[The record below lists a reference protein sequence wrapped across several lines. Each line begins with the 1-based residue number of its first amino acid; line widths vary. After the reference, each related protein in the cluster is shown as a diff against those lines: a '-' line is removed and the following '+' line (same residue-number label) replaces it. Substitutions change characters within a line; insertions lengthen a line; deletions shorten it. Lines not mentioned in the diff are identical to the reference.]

1 MGVLKQ
7 AHFAEKMRCAI
18 ILFICILASASS
30 PTAAD
35 EHYNHIVPEEEYQ
48 EPNDVDFSVDDDIL
62 TESSLGSL
70 APCAGVMESHAKA
83 QQHENSV
90 VPLFAGAL
98 AQQKEVCLAEEK
110 ANKRKE
116 EEKKEM
122 GSFTGPTFKF
132 EVEPCKGGKGKF
144 QKKLKRGK
152 RAKVGIIPANQN
164 NVKVTLKT
172 KKDVDLEVWG
182 PQGKIAIVA
191 WNCASHNKIHKTPTK
206 CLDTSYKKS
215 IKYAGATIEYSG
227 YNGQNGKLGHE
238 YIKIKGKSAEALTIQ
253 AYAYRAGTAKV
264 DYSWGADK
272 RECRRKKRAAKKA
285 AKAKHDALIAAKKAM
300 QEKDF
305 KKVEKLYSAAAKNCA
320 GAKEDAKKAKAD
332 RDKARQSVLKWKASV
347 DTCVEEARKH
357 ELKEKAKAK
366 KHELVE
372 KTKKE
377 RDYKMKEVAHKK
389 AEADKKEKAEKEK
402 LQKAAEKANKKE
414 KAEKVAEKA
423 DKKEKEGKEKADKA
437 REKADKE
444 EKARKAKARKEK
456 ADKAEKA
463 QKEKEKAEKVK
474 EKAKKKELAEKAERD
489 KKAAEKAQKLKKE
502 KAEKKAER
510 ALKEAT
516 TKEQKSK
523 EHAAKAAERRTKEA
537 EKATKERENKRK
549 EADAKEKAQKAAVA
563 AEQKVKEIK
572 SKKCGTRTW
581 STNYWYAW
589 TDCCQGCDGRAP
601 SPGGL
606 AGSCVWKRKYNW
618 GKDKSQC
625 GCRVTP
631 KGTTDFKTNTY
642 YFNTDC
648 CAGCAAAQSQCI
660 ARHKGFAWTSQCTCR
675 MHC

>member
-1 MGVLKQ
+1 MGPSNKPPHP
-7 AHFAEKMRCAI
+7 AKKMRCAI
-18 ILFICILASASS
+18 ILFICILSSASS

-35 EHYNHIVPEEEYQ
+35 EYYNQIVPEEEYQ

-62 TESSLGSL
+62 TESPPGEN
-70 APCAGVMESHAKA
+70 PCAGVMESHAKA

-132 EVEPCKGGKGKF
+132 EVEPCKGGKGNF
-144 QKKLKRGK
+144 EKKLKRGK

-191 WNCASHNKIHKTPTK
+191 WDCASHNKIHKTPTK

-227 YNGQNGKLGHE
+227 YNGQNGNLGHE
-238 YIKIKGKSAEALTIQ
+238 YVKIKGKSAEPLTIQ

-264 DYSWGADK
+264 DYSWGPDK

-305 KKVEKLYSAAAKNCA
+305 KKVEKLYAAAAKNCA

-332 RDKARQSVLKWKASV
+332 REKARQSVLKWKASV
-347 DTCVEEARKH
+347 DTCVEEDAKEKASKKEKARKH
-357 ELKEKAKAK
+357 ELAEEA
-366 KHELVE
+366 
-372 KTKKE
+372 KKE
-377 RDYKMKEVAHKK
+377 RDAKAKETAHKK
-389 AEADKKEKAEKEK
+389 AEAAKKEKAEKEV
-402 LQKAAEKANKKE
+402 LQKAAEKADKRE
-414 KAEKVAEKA
+414 KAKKAEEKA
-423 DKKEKEGKEKADKA
+423 DKKEKAG
-437 REKADKE
+437 
-444 EKARKAKARKEK
+444 
-456 ADKAEKA
+456 
-463 QKEKEKAEKVK
+463 KEKAEKVK

-516 TKEQKSK
+516 SK
-523 EHAAKAAERRTKEA
+523 E
-537 EKATKERENKRK
+537 
-549 EADAKEKAQKAAVA
+549 
-563 AEQKVKEIK
+563 
-572 SKKCGTRTW
+572 
-581 STNYWYAW
+581 
-589 TDCCQGCDGRAP
+589 
-601 SPGGL
+601 
-606 AGSCVWKRKYNW
+606 
-618 GKDKSQC
+618 
-625 GCRVTP
+625 
-631 KGTTDFKTNTY
+631 
-642 YFNTDC
+642 
-648 CAGCAAAQSQCI
+648 
-660 ARHKGFAWTSQCTCR
+660 
-675 MHC
+675 

>member
-62 TESSLGSL
+62 TESSLGEN
-70 APCAGVMESHAKA
+70 PCAGVMESHAKA

-132 EVEPCKGGKGKF
+132 EVEPCKGGKGNFK
-144 QKKLKRGK
+144 KKLKQGK

-164 NVKVTLKT
+164 NVEVTLKT

-191 WNCASHNKIHKTPTK
+191 WDCANHNKIHKTPTK

-227 YNGQNGKLGHE
+227 YNGQNGNLGHE
-238 YIKIKGKSAEALTIQ
+238 YVKIKGKSAEPLTIQ

-272 RECRRKKRAAKKA
+272 RECRRKKRAAKEA

-305 KKVEKLYSAAAKNCA
+305 KKVEKLYAAAAKNCA

-332 RDKARQSVLKWKASV
+332 REKARQSVLKWKASV
-347 DTCVEEARKH
+347 DTCVEEDAKEKASKKEKARKH
-357 ELKEKAKAK
+357 ELAEKA
-366 KHELVE
+366 
-372 KTKKE
+372 KKE
-377 RDYKMKEVAHKK
+377 RDAKAKETAHKK
-389 AEADKKEKAEKEK
+389 AEAAKKEKAEKEV
-402 LQKAAEKANKKE
+402 LQKA
-414 KAEKVAEKA
+414 AEKA
-423 DKKEKEGKEKADKA
+423 DKKEKAGKEKAMKAKEKADKA
-437 REKADKE
+437 REKANKE
-444 EKARKAKARKEK
+444 EKARKKRQQRKR
-456 ADKAEKA
+456 
-463 QKEKEKAEKVK
+463 Q
-474 EKAKKKELAEKAERD
+474 
-489 KKAAEKAQKLKKE
+489 
-502 KAEKKAER
+502 
-510 ALKEAT
+510 
-516 TKEQKSK
+516 TK
-523 EHAAKAAERRTKEA
+523 RR
-537 EKATKERENKRK
+537 
-549 EADAKEKAQKAAVA
+549 
-563 AEQKVKEIK
+563 
-572 SKKCGTRTW
+572 
-581 STNYWYAW
+581 
-589 TDCCQGCDGRAP
+589 
-601 SPGGL
+601 
-606 AGSCVWKRKYNW
+606 
-618 GKDKSQC
+618 
-625 GCRVTP
+625 
-631 KGTTDFKTNTY
+631 
-642 YFNTDC
+642 
-648 CAGCAAAQSQCI
+648 
-660 ARHKGFAWTSQCTCR
+660 RHKRRRRRQR
-675 MHC
+675 K

>member
-1 MGVLKQ
+1 M
-7 AHFAEKMRCAI
+7 AI
-18 ILFICILASASS
+18 ILFICILSSASS

-35 EHYNHIVPEEEYQ
+35 EYYNQIVPEEEYQ

-62 TESSLGSL
+62 TESPPGKH
-70 APCAGVMESHAKA
+70 ACAGIMESHAKA

-132 EVEPCKGGKGKF
+132 EVEPCKGGKGNF
-144 QKKLKRGK
+144 EKKLKQGK
-152 RAKVGIIPANQN
+152 RAKVGIIPAKQN
-164 NVKVTLKT
+164 NVEVTLKT

-191 WNCASHNKIHKTPTK
+191 WDCANHNKIHKTPTK

-227 YNGQNGKLGHE
+227 YNGQNGNLGHE
-238 YIKIKGKSAEALTIQ
+238 YVKIKGKSAEPLTIQ

-264 DYSWGADK
+264 DYSWGPDK
-272 RECRRKKRAAKKA
+272 RECRREKRAAKKA
-285 AKAKHDALIAAKKAM
+285 AKAKHDASIAAKKAM

-305 KKVEKLYSAAAKNCA
+305 KKVENLYAAAAKNCA

-332 RDKARQSVLKWKASV
+332 REKARQSVLKWKASV
-347 DTCVEEARKH
+347 DTCVEEDAKEKASKKEKARKH
-357 ELKEKAKAK
+357 ELA
-366 KHELVE
+366 E

-402 LQKAAEKANKKE
+402 LQKAAEKADKKE

-423 DKKEKEGKEKADKA
+423 DKKEKAGKEKAVKAKEKVDKA
-437 REKADKE
+437 R
-444 EKARKAKARKEK
+444 EK

-474 EKAKKKELAEKAERD
+474 EKAKKKEL
-489 KKAAEKAQKLKKE
+489 
-502 KAEKKAER
+502 
-510 ALKEAT
+510 
-516 TKEQKSK
+516 
-523 EHAAKAAERRTKEA
+523 
-537 EKATKERENKRK
+537 
-549 EADAKEKAQKAAVA
+549 
-563 AEQKVKEIK
+563 
-572 SKKCGTRTW
+572 
-581 STNYWYAW
+581 
-589 TDCCQGCDGRAP
+589 
-601 SPGGL
+601 
-606 AGSCVWKRKYNW
+606 
-618 GKDKSQC
+618 
-625 GCRVTP
+625 
-631 KGTTDFKTNTY
+631 
-642 YFNTDC
+642 
-648 CAGCAAAQSQCI
+648 
-660 ARHKGFAWTSQCTCR
+660 
-675 MHC
+675 

>member
-70 APCAGVMESHAKA
+70 APCAGVMKSHAKA

-132 EVEPCKGGKGKF
+132 EVEPCKGGKGNF
-144 QKKLKRGK
+144 EKKLKRGK

-172 KKDVDLEVWG
+172 KKDVDLGVWG

-332 RDKARQSVLKWKASV
+332 RDKARRSVLKWKASV

-366 KHELVE
+366 KHELDE

-377 RDYKMKEVAHKK
+377 RDYKMKEVARKK
-389 AEADKKEKAEKEK
+389 AEAD
-402 LQKAAEKANKKE
+402 KKE

-423 DKKEKEGKEKADKA
+423 DKKEKAGKEKAVKAKEKADKA

-516 TKEQKSK
+516 SKEQVSK
-523 EHAAKAAERRTKEA
+523 EQAAKAAERRTEEA

-589 TDCCQGCDGRAP
+589 TDCCQG
-601 SPGGL
+601 
-606 AGSCVWKRKYNW
+606 
-618 GKDKSQC
+618 
-625 GCRVTP
+625 
-631 KGTTDFKTNTY
+631 
-642 YFNTDC
+642 
-648 CAGCAAAQSQCI
+648 
-660 ARHKGFAWTSQCTCR
+660 
-675 MHC
+675 

>member
-1 MGVLKQ
+1 MGALKQ
-7 AHFAEKMRCAI
+7 AASPREKMRCAI
-18 ILFICILASASS
+18 ILFICILSSASS

-35 EHYNHIVPEEEYQ
+35 EYYNQIVPEDEYQ

-62 TESSLGSL
+62 TESPPGEN
-70 APCAGVMESHAKA
+70 PCAGVMESHAKA

-305 KKVEKLYSAAAKNCA
+305 KKVEKLYAAAAKNCA

-332 RDKARQSVLKWKASV
+332 REKARQSVLKWKASV
-347 DTCVEEARKH
+347 DTCVEEDAKEKASKKEKARKH
-357 ELKEKAKAK
+357 ELAEKA
-366 KHELVE
+366 
-372 KTKKE
+372 KKE
-377 RDYKMKEVAHKK
+377 RDAKAKETAHKK
-389 AEADKKEKAEKEK
+389 AEAAKKEKAEKEVLQKAAEKADKKEKAEK
-402 LQKAAEKANKKE
+402 A
-414 KAEKVAEKA
+414 AEKA
-423 DKKEKEGKEKADKA
+423 DKKEKAGKEKAMKAKEKADKA
-437 REKADKE
+437 REKAK
-444 EKARKAKARKEK
+444 KEK

-516 TKEQKSK
+516 SKEQVSK
-523 EHAAKAAERRTKEA
+523 EQAAKAAERRTKEA

-549 EADAKEKAQKAAVA
+549 EADATEKAQKAAVA

-572 SKKCGTRTW
+572 SKKCGTRNW
-581 STNYWYAW
+581 STNCWYAW
-589 TDCCQGCDGRAP
+589 TDCC
-601 SPGGL
+601 
-606 AGSCVWKRKYNW
+606 
-618 GKDKSQC
+618 
-625 GCRVTP
+625 
-631 KGTTDFKTNTY
+631 
-642 YFNTDC
+642 
-648 CAGCAAAQSQCI
+648 
-660 ARHKGFAWTSQCTCR
+660 
-675 MHC
+675 

>member
-1 MGVLKQ
+1 M
-7 AHFAEKMRCAI
+7 
-18 ILFICILASASS
+18 
-30 PTAAD
+30 
-35 EHYNHIVPEEEYQ
+35 
-48 EPNDVDFSVDDDIL
+48 
-62 TESSLGSL
+62 
-70 APCAGVMESHAKA
+70 
-83 QQHENSV
+83 
-90 VPLFAGAL
+90 
-98 AQQKEVCLAEEK
+98 
-110 ANKRKE
+110 
-116 EEKKEM
+116 
-122 GSFTGPTFKF
+122 
-132 EVEPCKGGKGKF
+132 GGKGKF

-191 WNCASHNKIHKTPTK
+191 WDCANHNKIHKTPTK

-215 IKYAGATIEYSG
+215 IEYAGAIIEYSG
-227 YNGQNGKLGHE
+227 YNGQNGNLGHE
-238 YIKIKGKSAEALTIQ
+238 YIKIKGKSAEPLTIQ

-264 DYSWGADK
+264 DYSWGPDK

-320 GAKEDAKKAKAD
+320 GAKEDAKRAKAD

-347 DTCVEEARKH
+347 DTCVEEDAKEKALKKEKARKH
-357 ELKEKAKAK
+357 ELAEKA
-366 KHELVE
+366 
-372 KTKKE
+372 KKE
-377 RDYKMKEVAHKK
+377 RDAKAKETAHKK
-389 AEADKKEKAEKEK
+389 AEAAKKEKAEKEVLQKAAEKADKKEKAEK
-402 LQKAAEKANKKE
+402 A
-414 KAEKVAEKA
+414 AEKA
-423 DKKEKEGKEKADKA
+423 DKK
-437 REKADKE
+437 

-474 EKAKKKELAEKAERD
+474 EKAKKKELAEKAEKD

-516 TKEQKSK
+516 SKEQVSK
-523 EHAAKAAERRTKEA
+523 EQAAKAAERRTKEA

-589 TDCCQGCDGRAP
+589 TDCCRGCDGRAP

-675 MHC
+675 MH

>member
-1 MGVLKQ
+1 MGSSNKPTPRK
-7 AHFAEKMRCAI
+7 KMRCAI

-70 APCAGVMESHAKA
+70 APCAGVMKSHAKA

-90 VPLFAGAL
+90 VPLFADAL
-98 AQQKEVCLAEEK
+98 AQRKEVCLAEEK

-132 EVEPCKGGKGKF
+132 EVEPCKGGKGNF
-144 QKKLKRGK
+144 EKKLKRGK

-164 NVKVTLKT
+164 NVKVTLKA

-191 WNCASHNKIHKTPTK
+191 WDCANHNKIHKTPTK

-227 YNGQNGKLGHE
+227 YNGQNGNLGHE
-238 YIKIKGKSAEALTIQ
+238 YVKIKGKSAEALTIQ

-264 DYSWGADK
+264 DYSWGPDERA
-272 RECRRKKRAAKKA
+272 CRRKKREAKKA
-285 AKAKHDALIAAKKAM
+285 ALAKHDALVAAKKAM
-300 QEKDF
+300 QEKDY

-320 GAKEDAKKAKAD
+320 GAKEDTKKAKAD
-332 RDKARQSVLKWKASV
+332 RDEARQAVLKWKASV
-347 DTCVEEARKH
+347 DTCVEEDA
-357 ELKEKAKAK
+357 KEKASKKEKAK

-372 KTKKE
+372 KAKKE
-377 RDYKMKEVAHKK
+377 MDAKAKERARKK
-389 AEADKKEKAEKEK
+389 AEADKKEKAEKEV
-402 LQKAAEKANKKE
+402 LQKAAEKADKKE

-423 DKKEKEGKEKADKA
+423 DKKEKAGKEKAVKAKEKADKA

-444 EKARKAKARKEK
+444 EKARK
-456 ADKAEKA
+456 
-463 QKEKEKAEKVK
+463 EKEKAEKVK
-474 EKAKKKELAEKAERD
+474 ENSEKKELAEKAERD
-489 KKAAEKAQKLKKE
+489 KKAAEKAQKLKQE

-516 TKEQKSK
+516 SKEQVSK
-523 EHAAKAAERRTKEA
+523 EQAAKAAERRTKEA

-549 EADAKEKAQKAAVA
+549 EADAKEKA
-563 AEQKVKEIK
+563 
-572 SKKCGTRTW
+572 
-581 STNYWYAW
+581 
-589 TDCCQGCDGRAP
+589 D
-601 SPGGL
+601 
-606 AGSCVWKRKYNW
+606 
-618 GKDKSQC
+618 
-625 GCRVTP
+625 
-631 KGTTDFKTNTY
+631 
-642 YFNTDC
+642 
-648 CAGCAAAQSQCI
+648 
-660 ARHKGFAWTSQCTCR
+660 
-675 MHC
+675 

>member
-1 MGVLKQ
+1 M
-7 AHFAEKMRCAI
+7 
-18 ILFICILASASS
+18 
-30 PTAAD
+30 
-35 EHYNHIVPEEEYQ
+35 
-48 EPNDVDFSVDDDIL
+48 
-62 TESSLGSL
+62 
-70 APCAGVMESHAKA
+70 
-83 QQHENSV
+83 
-90 VPLFAGAL
+90 
-98 AQQKEVCLAEEK
+98 
-110 ANKRKE
+110 
-116 EEKKEM
+116 
-122 GSFTGPTFKF
+122 
-132 EVEPCKGGKGKF
+132 GGKGKF

-191 WNCASHNKIHKTPTK
+191 WDCANHNKIHKTPTK

-215 IKYAGATIEYSG
+215 IEYAGAIIEYSG

-320 GAKEDAKKAKAD
+320 GAKEAAKKAKAD
-332 RDKARQSVLKWKASV
+332 RDKARQSFLKWKASV

-366 KHELVE
+366 KHELDE

-402 LQKAAEKANKKE
+402 LQKAAEKADKKE
-414 KAEKVAEKA
+414 KAEKA
-423 DKKEKEGKEKADKA
+423 KEKADKA

-474 EKAKKKELAEKAERD
+474 EKAKKKELAEKAEKD

-502 KAEKKAER
+502 KAE
-510 ALKEAT
+510 
-516 TKEQKSK
+516 
-523 EHAAKAAERRTKEA
+523 
-537 EKATKERENKRK
+537 
-549 EADAKEKAQKAAVA
+549 
-563 AEQKVKEIK
+563 
-572 SKKCGTRTW
+572 
-581 STNYWYAW
+581 
-589 TDCCQGCDGRAP
+589 
-601 SPGGL
+601 
-606 AGSCVWKRKYNW
+606 
-618 GKDKSQC
+618 
-625 GCRVTP
+625 
-631 KGTTDFKTNTY
+631 
-642 YFNTDC
+642 
-648 CAGCAAAQSQCI
+648 
-660 ARHKGFAWTSQCTCR
+660 
-675 MHC
+675 

>member
-18 ILFICILASASS
+18 VLFICILASASS

-70 APCAGVMESHAKA
+70 APCAGVMKSHTKA

-357 ELKEKAKAK
+357 ELKE
-366 KHELVE
+366 
-372 KTKKE
+372 
-377 RDYKMKEVAHKK
+377 RDFKYKEVKHKK

-402 LQKAAEKANKKE
+402 LQKAAEKADKKE

-423 DKKEKEGKEKADKA
+423 DKKEKAGKEKAAKAKEKADKA

-516 TKEQKSK
+516 SKEQVSK
-523 EHAAKAAERRTKEA
+523 EQAAKAAERRTKEA

-549 EADAKEKAQKAAVA
+549 EADAKEKA
-563 AEQKVKEIK
+563 EKVKE
-572 SKKCGTRTW
+572 
-581 STNYWYAW
+581 
-589 TDCCQGCDGRAP
+589 
-601 SPGGL
+601 
-606 AGSCVWKRKYNW
+606 
-618 GKDKSQC
+618 
-625 GCRVTP
+625 
-631 KGTTDFKTNTY
+631 
-642 YFNTDC
+642 
-648 CAGCAAAQSQCI
+648 
-660 ARHKGFAWTSQCTCR
+660 
-675 MHC
+675 

>member
-48 EPNDVDFSVDDDIL
+48 EPNDVDFSVDDAIL

-70 APCAGVMESHAKA
+70 APCAGVMKSHAKA

-132 EVEPCKGGKGKF
+132 EVEPCKGGKGNF
-144 QKKLKRGK
+144 EKKLKQGK
-152 RAKVGIIPANQN
+152 RAKVGIIPAKQN
-164 NVKVTLKT
+164 NVEVTLKT
-172 KKDVDLEVWG
+172 KKDVDLEEWG

-191 WNCASHNKIHKTPTK
+191 WDCANHNKIHKTPTK

-227 YNGQNGKLGHE
+227 YNGQNGNLGHE

-264 DYSWGADK
+264 DYSWGPDK

-305 KKVEKLYSAAAKNCA
+305 KKVEKLYAAAAKNCA

-332 RDKARQSVLKWKASV
+332 REKARQSVLKWKASV

-366 KHELVE
+366 KHELDE

-402 LQKAAEKANKKE
+402 LQKAAEKADKKE

-423 DKKEKEGKEKADKA
+423 DKKEKAGKEKAVKAKEKVDKA
-437 REKADKE
+437 R
-444 EKARKAKARKEK
+444 EK

-474 EKAKKKELAEKAERD
+474 EKAKKKEL
-489 KKAAEKAQKLKKE
+489 
-502 KAEKKAER
+502 
-510 ALKEAT
+510 
-516 TKEQKSK
+516 
-523 EHAAKAAERRTKEA
+523 
-537 EKATKERENKRK
+537 
-549 EADAKEKAQKAAVA
+549 
-563 AEQKVKEIK
+563 
-572 SKKCGTRTW
+572 
-581 STNYWYAW
+581 
-589 TDCCQGCDGRAP
+589 
-601 SPGGL
+601 
-606 AGSCVWKRKYNW
+606 
-618 GKDKSQC
+618 
-625 GCRVTP
+625 
-631 KGTTDFKTNTY
+631 
-642 YFNTDC
+642 
-648 CAGCAAAQSQCI
+648 
-660 ARHKGFAWTSQCTCR
+660 
-675 MHC
+675 

>member
-1 MGVLKQ
+1 MGPSNKPPHP
-7 AHFAEKMRCAI
+7 AKKMRCAI
-18 ILFICILASASS
+18 ILFICILSSASS

-35 EHYNHIVPEEEYQ
+35 EYYNQIVPEEEYQ

-62 TESSLGSL
+62 TESPPGKH
-70 APCAGVMESHAKA
+70 ACAGIMESHAKA

-191 WNCASHNKIHKTPTK
+191 WDCASHNKIHKTPTK

-227 YNGQNGKLGHE
+227 YNGQNGNLGHE
-238 YIKIKGKSAEALTIQ
+238 YIKIKGKSAEPLTIQ

-264 DYSWGADK
+264 DYSWGPDK

-320 GAKEDAKKAKAD
+320 GAEEDAKKAKAD

-366 KHELVE
+366 KHELAE
-372 KTKKE
+372 KAKKE
-377 RDYKMKEVAHKK
+377 Q
-389 AEADKKEKAEKEK
+389 AEKEK
-402 LQKAAEKANKKE
+402 LQKAAEKADKKE

-423 DKKEKEGKEKADKA
+423 DKKEKAGKEKAVKAKEKADKA

-444 EKARKAKARKEK
+444 EKARKEKARKEK

-463 QKEKEKAEKVK
+463 
-474 EKAKKKELAEKAERD
+474 
-489 KKAAEKAQKLKKE
+489 
-502 KAEKKAER
+502 
-510 ALKEAT
+510 
-516 TKEQKSK
+516 
-523 EHAAKAAERRTKEA
+523 
-537 EKATKERENKRK
+537 
-549 EADAKEKAQKAAVA
+549 
-563 AEQKVKEIK
+563 
-572 SKKCGTRTW
+572 
-581 STNYWYAW
+581 
-589 TDCCQGCDGRAP
+589 
-601 SPGGL
+601 
-606 AGSCVWKRKYNW
+606 
-618 GKDKSQC
+618 
-625 GCRVTP
+625 
-631 KGTTDFKTNTY
+631 
-642 YFNTDC
+642 
-648 CAGCAAAQSQCI
+648 
-660 ARHKGFAWTSQCTCR
+660 
-675 MHC
+675 

>member
-1 MGVLKQ
+1 MGPSNKPPHP
-7 AHFAEKMRCAI
+7 AKKMRCAI
-18 ILFICILASASS
+18 ILFICILSSASS

-35 EHYNHIVPEEEYQ
+35 EYYNQIVPEEEYQ

-62 TESSLGSL
+62 TESPPGEN
-70 APCAGVMESHAKA
+70 PCAGVMESHAKA

-191 WNCASHNKIHKTPTK
+191 WDCASHNKIHKTPTK

-238 YIKIKGKSAEALTIQ
+238 YVKLKGKSSESLTIQ
-253 AYAYRAGTAKV
+253 AYAYRAGTANV

-272 RECRRKKRAAKKA
+272 RECRRKKRQAKKA

-347 DTCVEEARKH
+347 DTCVEEDA
-357 ELKEKAKAK
+357 KEKASKKEKAK
-366 KHELVE
+366 KHELAE
-372 KTKKE
+372 KAKKE
-377 RDYKMKEVAHKK
+377 MDAKAKERAHKK
-389 AEADKKEKAEKEK
+389 AEADKKEKAEKEV
-402 LQKAAEKANKKE
+402 LQKA
-414 KAEKVAEKA
+414 AEKA
-423 DKKEKEGKEKADKA
+423 DKKEKADKVREKADKKEKAGKEKAAKAKEKADKA
-437 REKADKE
+437 REKADK
-444 EKARKAKARKEK
+444 KEK
-456 ADKAEKA
+456 AAKEKA
-463 QKEKEKAEKVK
+463 AKAKEKAE
-474 EKAKKKELAEKAERD
+474 KKELAEKAERD
-489 KKAAEKAQKLKKE
+489 KKAAEKAQKKKKEHDEKVAEKHLKEVTSKELSSKE
-502 KAEKKAER
+502 KAK
-510 ALKEAT
+510 
-516 TKEQKSK
+516 
-523 EHAAKAAERRTKEA
+523 KAAERQAKKA
-537 EKATKERENKRK
+537 EK
-549 EADAKEKAQKAAVA
+549 
-563 AEQKVKEIK
+563 
-572 SKKCGTRTW
+572 
-581 STNYWYAW
+581 
-589 TDCCQGCDGRAP
+589 
-601 SPGGL
+601 
-606 AGSCVWKRKYNW
+606 
-618 GKDKSQC
+618 
-625 GCRVTP
+625 
-631 KGTTDFKTNTY
+631 
-642 YFNTDC
+642 
-648 CAGCAAAQSQCI
+648 
-660 ARHKGFAWTSQCTCR
+660 
-675 MHC
+675 

>member
-1 MGVLKQ
+1 MGPSNKPPHP
-7 AHFAEKMRCAI
+7 AKKMRCAI
-18 ILFICILASASS
+18 ILFICILSSASS

-35 EHYNHIVPEEEYQ
+35 EYYNQIVPEEEYQ

-62 TESSLGSL
+62 TESPPGEN
-70 APCAGVMESHAKA
+70 PCAGVMESHAKA

-164 NVKVTLKT
+164 NVKVSLKT

-366 KHELVE
+366 KHELDE

-389 AEADKKEKAEKEK
+389 AEADKKEKAEK
-402 LQKAAEKANKKE
+402 
-414 KAEKVAEKA
+414 VAEKA
-423 DKKEKEGKEKADKA
+423 DKKEKAGKEKAVKAKEKADKA
-437 REKADKE
+437 REKADK
-444 EKARKAKARKEK
+444 K
-456 ADKAEKA
+456 EKA

-516 TKEQKSK
+516 SKEQVSK
-523 EHAAKAAERRTKEA
+523 EQAAKAAERRTKEA

-549 EADAKEKAQKAAVA
+549 EADAKE
-563 AEQKVKEIK
+563 
-572 SKKCGTRTW
+572 
-581 STNYWYAW
+581 
-589 TDCCQGCDGRAP
+589 
-601 SPGGL
+601 
-606 AGSCVWKRKYNW
+606 
-618 GKDKSQC
+618 
-625 GCRVTP
+625 
-631 KGTTDFKTNTY
+631 
-642 YFNTDC
+642 
-648 CAGCAAAQSQCI
+648 
-660 ARHKGFAWTSQCTCR
+660 
-675 MHC
+675 

>member
-1 MGVLKQ
+1 MGKAKADRDKARQSVLKW
-7 AHFAEKMRCAI
+7 K
-18 ILFICILASASS
+18 ASVD
-30 PTAAD
+30 TC
-35 EHYNHIVPEEEYQ
+35 VEEE
-48 EPNDVDFSVDDDIL
+48 
-62 TESSLGSL
+62 
-70 APCAGVMESHAKA
+70 APCAGVMKSHAKA

-191 WNCASHNKIHKTPTK
+191 WDCANHNKIHKTPTK

-215 IKYAGATIEYSG
+215 IKYAGAIIEYSG
-227 YNGQNGKLGHE
+227 YNGQNGNLGHE
-238 YIKIKGKSAEALTIQ
+238 YIKIKGKSAEPLTIQ

-305 KKVEKLYSAAAKNCA
+305 KKVEKLYAAAAKNCA

-332 RDKARQSVLKWKASV
+332 REKARQSVLKWKASV
-347 DTCVEEARKH
+347 DTCVEEDAKEKASKKEKARKH
-357 ELKEKAKAK
+357 ELA
-366 KHELVE
+366 
-372 KTKKE
+372 
-377 RDYKMKEVAHKK
+377 
-389 AEADKKEKAEKEK
+389 EKAE
-402 LQKAAEKANKKE
+402 
-414 KAEKVAEKA
+414 
-423 DKKEKEGKEKADKA
+423 KEKADKA
-437 REKADKE
+437 REKANKE
-444 EKARKAKARKEK
+444 EKARKEKATKEK

-463 QKEKEKAEKVK
+463 QKEKLAQKAEK
-474 EKAKKKELAEKAERD
+474 D

-516 TKEQKSK
+516 SKEQVSK
-523 EHAAKAAERRTKEA
+523 EQAAKAAERRTKEA

-606 AGSCVWKRKYNW
+606 AGSCIWKRKYNW

-625 GCRVTP
+625 GCRAT
-631 KGTTDFKTNTY
+631 
-642 YFNTDC
+642 
-648 CAGCAAAQSQCI
+648 
-660 ARHKGFAWTSQCTCR
+660 
-675 MHC
+675 

>member
-1 MGVLKQ
+1 MGPSNKPPHP
-7 AHFAEKMRCAI
+7 AKKMRCAI
-18 ILFICILASASS
+18 ILFICILSSASS

-35 EHYNHIVPEEEYQ
+35 EYYNQIVPEEEYQ

-62 TESSLGSL
+62 TESPPGEN
-70 APCAGVMESHAKA
+70 PCAGVMESHAKA

-227 YNGQNGKLGHE
+227 YNGQNGNLGHE
-238 YIKIKGKSAEALTIQ
+238 YVKIKGKSAEPLTIQ

-264 DYSWGADK
+264 DYSWGPDK

-305 KKVEKLYSAAAKNCA
+305 KKVEKLYAAAAKNCA

-332 RDKARQSVLKWKASV
+332 REKARQSVLKWKASV
-347 DTCVEEARKH
+347 DTCVEEDAKEKASKKEKARKH
-357 ELKEKAKAK
+357 ELAEKA
-366 KHELVE
+366 
-372 KTKKE
+372 KKE
-377 RDYKMKEVAHKK
+377 RDAKAKETAHKK
-389 AEADKKEKAEKEK
+389 AEAAKKEKAEKEV
-402 LQKAAEKANKKE
+402 LQKAAEKADKRE
-414 KAEKVAEKA
+414 KAKKAEEKA
-423 DKKEKEGKEKADKA
+423 DKKEKAGKEKAMKAKEKADKA
-437 REKADKE
+437 REKA
-444 EKARKAKARKEK
+444 
-456 ADKAEKA
+456 
-463 QKEKEKAEKVK
+463 
-474 EKAKKKELAEKAERD
+474 KKKELAQKAEKD

-516 TKEQKSK
+516 SKEQVSK
-523 EHAAKAAERRTKEA
+523 EQAAKAAERRTKEA

-589 TDCCQGCDGRAP
+589 TDCCRGCDGRAP

-625 GCRVTP
+625 GCQVTP
-631 KGTTDFKTNTY
+631 RGTTDFKTNTY

-648 CAGCAAAQSQCI
+648 CAGCAAAQSTCI

>member
-132 EVEPCKGGKGKF
+132 EVEPCKGGKGNF
-144 QKKLKRGK
+144 EKKLKRGK

-164 NVKVTLKT
+164 NVKETLKT

-215 IKYAGATIEYSG
+215 IKYAGAIIEYSG
-227 YNGQNGKLGHE
+227 YNGQNGSLGHE
-238 YIKIKGKSAEALTIQ
+238 YVKIKGKSAEPLTIQ

-264 DYSWGADK
+264 DYSWGPDK

-305 KKVEKLYSAAAKNCA
+305 KKVEKLYAAAAKNCA

-347 DTCVEEARKH
+347 DTCVEEDAKEKALKKEKARKH
-357 ELKEKAKAK
+357 ELAEKA
-366 KHELVE
+366 
-372 KTKKE
+372 KKE
-377 RDYKMKEVAHKK
+377 RDAKAKETAHKK
-389 AEADKKEKAEKEK
+389 AEAAKKEKAEKEVLQKAAEKADKKEKAEK
-402 LQKAAEKANKKE
+402 A
-414 KAEKVAEKA
+414 AEKA
-423 DKKEKEGKEKADKA
+423 DKKEKEAKEKADKA
-437 REKADKE
+437 REKANKE
-444 EKARKAKARKEK
+444 EKARKEKATKEK

-463 QKEKEKAEKVK
+463 QK
-474 EKAKKKELAEKAERD
+474 
-489 KKAAEKAQKLKKE
+489 KKE
-502 KAEKKAER
+502 KAEKEAER

-516 TKEQKSK
+516 SKEQVSK
-523 EHAAKAAERRTKEA
+523 EQAAKAAERRTKEA

-606 AGSCVWKRKYNW
+606 AGS
-618 GKDKSQC
+618 
-625 GCRVTP
+625 
-631 KGTTDFKTNTY
+631 
-642 YFNTDC
+642 
-648 CAGCAAAQSQCI
+648 
-660 ARHKGFAWTSQCTCR
+660 
-675 MHC
+675 

>member
-48 EPNDVDFSVDDDIL
+48 EPNDVHFSVDDDIL
-62 TESSLGSL
+62 TESPLGSL
-70 APCAGVMESHAKA
+70 APCAGVMKSHAKA

-98 AQQKEVCLAEEK
+98 AQQK

-191 WNCASHNKIHKTPTK
+191 WNCASHNKIHWTPTK

-285 AKAKHDALIAAKKAM
+285 AKAKRDALIAAKKAM

-366 KHELVE
+366 KHELDE

-402 LQKAAEKANKKE
+402 LQKAAEKADKKE

-423 DKKEKEGKEKADKA
+423 DKKEKAGKEKAVKAKEKADKA

-516 TKEQKSK
+516 SKEQVSK
-523 EHAAKAAERRTKEA
+523 EQAAKAAERRTKEA
-537 EKATKERENKRK
+537 E
-549 EADAKEKAQKAAVA
+549 
-563 AEQKVKEIK
+563 
-572 SKKCGTRTW
+572 
-581 STNYWYAW
+581 
-589 TDCCQGCDGRAP
+589 
-601 SPGGL
+601 
-606 AGSCVWKRKYNW
+606 
-618 GKDKSQC
+618 
-625 GCRVTP
+625 
-631 KGTTDFKTNTY
+631 
-642 YFNTDC
+642 
-648 CAGCAAAQSQCI
+648 
-660 ARHKGFAWTSQCTCR
+660 
-675 MHC
+675 

>member
-1 MGVLKQ
+1 MGALKQ
-7 AHFAEKMRCAI
+7 AASPREKMRCAI
-18 ILFICILASASS
+18 ILFICILSSASS

-35 EHYNHIVPEEEYQ
+35 EYYNQIVPEDEYQ

-62 TESSLGSL
+62 TESPPGEN
-70 APCAGVMESHAKA
+70 PCAGVMESHAKA

-366 KHELVE
+366 KRELDE

-389 AEADKKEKAEKEK
+389 AEADKKEKAEK
-402 LQKAAEKANKKE
+402 
-414 KAEKVAEKA
+414 VAEKA
-423 DKKEKEGKEKADKA
+423 DKKEKAGKEKAVKAKEKADKA

-444 EKARKAKARKEK
+444 EKARKEKARKEK

-463 QKEKEKAEKVK
+463 QKEKEKAEEV
-474 EKAKKKELAEKAERD
+474 AEKAD
-489 KKAAEKAQKLKKE
+489 KKE
-502 KAEKKAER
+502 KAG
-510 ALKEAT
+510 
-516 TKEQKSK
+516 
-523 EHAAKAAERRTKEA
+523 
-537 EKATKERENKRK
+537 
-549 EADAKEKAQKAAVA
+549 KEKAVKA
-563 AEQKVKEIK
+563 K
-572 SKKCGTRTW
+572 
-581 STNYWYAW
+581 
-589 TDCCQGCDGRAP
+589 
-601 SPGGL
+601 
-606 AGSCVWKRKYNW
+606 
-618 GKDKSQC
+618 
-625 GCRVTP
+625 
-631 KGTTDFKTNTY
+631 
-642 YFNTDC
+642 
-648 CAGCAAAQSQCI
+648 
-660 ARHKGFAWTSQCTCR
+660 
-675 MHC
+675 

>member
-1 MGVLKQ
+1 MG
-7 AHFAEKMRCAI
+7 
-18 ILFICILASASS
+18 
-30 PTAAD
+30 
-35 EHYNHIVPEEEYQ
+35 
-48 EPNDVDFSVDDDIL
+48 
-62 TESSLGSL
+62 
-70 APCAGVMESHAKA
+70 
-83 QQHENSV
+83 
-90 VPLFAGAL
+90 
-98 AQQKEVCLAEEK
+98 
-110 ANKRKE
+110 
-116 EEKKEM
+116 
-122 GSFTGPTFKF
+122 
-132 EVEPCKGGKGKF
+132 
-144 QKKLKRGK
+144 
-152 RAKVGIIPANQN
+152 
-164 NVKVTLKT
+164 
-172 KKDVDLEVWG
+172 G

-227 YNGQNGKLGHE
+227 YNGQNGNLGHE
-238 YIKIKGKSAEALTIQ
+238 YVKIKGKSAEPLTIQ

-264 DYSWGADK
+264 DYGWGADK
-272 RECRRKKRAAKKA
+272 RECRRKKRAVKKA

-366 KHELVE
+366 KHELDE

-389 AEADKKEKAEKEK
+389 AEADKKEKAEK
-402 LQKAAEKANKKE
+402 
-414 KAEKVAEKA
+414 VAEKA
-423 DKKEKEGKEKADKA
+423 DKKEKAGKEKAVKAKEKADKA

-516 TKEQKSK
+516 SKEQVSK
-523 EHAAKAAERRTKEA
+523 EQAAKAAERRTKEA

-589 TDCCQGCDGRAP
+589 TDCCRGCDGRAP

>member
-48 EPNDVDFSVDDDIL
+48 EPNDFDVSVDDDIL
-62 TESSLGSL
+62 TE
-70 APCAGVMESHAKA
+70 AENACAGVMESHSKA
-83 QQHENSV
+83 TLHANSV
-90 VPLFAGAL
+90 VPLFDSAL

-110 ANKRKE
+110 ANKRKQKE
-116 EEKKEM
+116 AAEM
-122 GSFTGPTFKF
+122 GSFSGPPFKF
-132 EVEPCKGGKGKF
+132 EAEPCKGGKGNF
-144 QKKLKRGK
+144 EKKLDQGK

-227 YNGQNGKLGHE
+227 YNGQNGNLGHE
-238 YIKIKGKSAEALTIQ
+238 YVKIKGKSAEALTIQ

-305 KKVEKLYSAAAKNCA
+305 KKVEKLYAAAAKNCA

-347 DTCVEEARKH
+347 DTCVEEDA
-357 ELKEKAKAK
+357 KEKASKKEKAK
-366 KHELVE
+366 KHELAE

-389 AEADKKEKAEKEK
+389 AEADKKEKAEKEV
-402 LQKAAEKANKKE
+402 LQKA
-414 KAEKVAEKA
+414 AEKA
-423 DKKEKEGKEKADKA
+423 DKKEKAGKEKAVKAKEKADKA

-444 EKARKAKARKEK
+444 EKARKEKARKEK

-474 EKAKKKELAEKAERD
+474 
-489 KKAAEKAQKLKKE
+489 KLK
-502 KAEKKAER
+502 
-510 ALKEAT
+510 
-516 TKEQKSK
+516 
-523 EHAAKAAERRTKEA
+523 
-537 EKATKERENKRK
+537 
-549 EADAKEKAQKAAVA
+549 
-563 AEQKVKEIK
+563 
-572 SKKCGTRTW
+572 
-581 STNYWYAW
+581 
-589 TDCCQGCDGRAP
+589 
-601 SPGGL
+601 
-606 AGSCVWKRKYNW
+606 
-618 GKDKSQC
+618 
-625 GCRVTP
+625 
-631 KGTTDFKTNTY
+631 
-642 YFNTDC
+642 
-648 CAGCAAAQSQCI
+648 
-660 ARHKGFAWTSQCTCR
+660 
-675 MHC
+675 

>member
-1 MGVLKQ
+1 MGPSNKPPHP
-7 AHFAEKMRCAI
+7 AKKMRCAI
-18 ILFICILASASS
+18 ILFICILSSASS

-35 EHYNHIVPEEEYQ
+35 EYYNQIVPEEEYQ

-62 TESSLGSL
+62 TESPPGEN
-70 APCAGVMESHAKA
+70 PCAGVMESHAKA

-227 YNGQNGKLGHE
+227 YNGQNGNLGHE
-238 YIKIKGKSAEALTIQ
+238 YVKIKGKSAEPLTIQ

-264 DYSWGADK
+264 DYSWGPDK

-305 KKVEKLYSAAAKNCA
+305 KKVEKLYAAAAKNCA

-332 RDKARQSVLKWKASV
+332 REKARQSVLKRKASV
-347 DTCVEEARKH
+347 DTCVEEDAKEKASKKEKARKH
-357 ELKEKAKAK
+357 EL
-366 KHELVE
+366 
-372 KTKKE
+372 
-377 RDYKMKEVAHKK
+377 
-389 AEADKKEKAEKEK
+389 
-402 LQKAAEKANKKE
+402 AEKAM
-414 KAEKVAEKA
+414 KA
-423 DKKEKEGKEKADKA
+423 KEKADKA
-437 REKADKE
+437 REKANKE
-444 EKARKAKARKEK
+444 EKARKEKATKEK

-474 EKAKKKELAEKAERD
+474 EKAKKKELAQKAEKD

-516 TKEQKSK
+516 SKEQVSK
-523 EHAAKAAERRTKEA
+523 EQAAKAAERRTKEA

-549 EADAKEKAQKAAVA
+549 EADAKEKA
-563 AEQKVKEIK
+563 EKVKE
-572 SKKCGTRTW
+572 
-581 STNYWYAW
+581 
-589 TDCCQGCDGRAP
+589 
-601 SPGGL
+601 
-606 AGSCVWKRKYNW
+606 
-618 GKDKSQC
+618 
-625 GCRVTP
+625 
-631 KGTTDFKTNTY
+631 
-642 YFNTDC
+642 
-648 CAGCAAAQSQCI
+648 
-660 ARHKGFAWTSQCTCR
+660 
-675 MHC
+675 

>member
-1 MGVLKQ
+1 MGPSNKPPHP
-7 AHFAEKMRCAI
+7 AKKMRCAI

-70 APCAGVMESHAKA
+70 APCAGVMKSHAKA

-191 WNCASHNKIHKTPTK
+191 WDCANHNKIHKTPTK

-227 YNGQNGKLGHE
+227 YNGQNGNLGHE
-238 YIKIKGKSAEALTIQ
+238 YVKIKGKSAEPLTIQ

-264 DYSWGADK
+264 DYSWGPDK

-305 KKVEKLYSAAAKNCA
+305 KKVEKLYAAAAKNCA

-332 RDKARQSVLKWKASV
+332 REKARQSVLKWKASV
-347 DTCVEEARKH
+347 DTCVEEDAKEKASKKEKARKH
-357 ELKEKAKAK
+357 ELAEKA
-366 KHELVE
+366 
-372 KTKKE
+372 KKE
-377 RDYKMKEVAHKK
+377 RDAKAKETAHKK
-389 AEADKKEKAEKEK
+389 AEAAKKEKAEKEV
-402 LQKAAEKANKKE
+402 LQKKAEKA
-414 KAEKVAEKA
+414 AEKA
-423 DKKEKEGKEKADKA
+423 DKKEKAGKEKAMKAKEKADKA
-437 REKADKE
+437 R

-474 EKAKKKELAEKAERD
+474 EKAKKKELAVKAEKD

-516 TKEQKSK
+516 SKEQVSK
-523 EHAAKAAERRTKEA
+523 EQAAKAAERRTKEA

-589 TDCCQGCDGRAP
+589 TDCCRGCDGRAP

-606 AGSCVWKRKYNW
+606 AGSCIWKKKYNW

>member
-70 APCAGVMESHAKA
+70 APCAGVMKSHAKA

-132 EVEPCKGGKGKF
+132 EVEPCKGGKGNF
-144 QKKLKRGK
+144 EKKLKQGK
-152 RAKVGIIPANQN
+152 RAKVGIIPAKQN
-164 NVKVTLKT
+164 NVEVTLKT

-191 WNCASHNKIHKTPTK
+191 WDCANHNKIHKTPTK

-215 IKYAGATIEYSG
+215 IEYAGAIIEYSG
-227 YNGQNGKLGHE
+227 YNGQNGNLGHE
-238 YIKIKGKSAEALTIQ
+238 YIKIKGKSAEPLTIQ

-264 DYSWGADK
+264 DYSWGPDK

-305 KKVEKLYSAAAKNCA
+305 KKVENLYAAAAKNCA

-332 RDKARQSVLKWKASV
+332 REKARQSVLKWKASV
-347 DTCVEEARKH
+347 DTCVEEDAKEKASKKEKARKH
-357 ELKEKAKAK
+357 ELAEKA
-366 KHELVE
+366 
-372 KTKKE
+372 KKE

-402 LQKAAEKANKKE
+402 LQKAAEKADKKE
-414 KAEKVAEKA
+414 KAEKVA
-423 DKKEKEGKEKADKA
+423 
-437 REKADKE
+437 
-444 EKARKAKARKEK
+444 
-456 ADKAEKA
+456 
-463 QKEKEKAEKVK
+463 EKAEKVK

-502 KAEKKAER
+502 KA
-510 ALKEAT
+510 
-516 TKEQKSK
+516 
-523 EHAAKAAERRTKEA
+523 
-537 EKATKERENKRK
+537 
-549 EADAKEKAQKAAVA
+549 
-563 AEQKVKEIK
+563 
-572 SKKCGTRTW
+572 
-581 STNYWYAW
+581 
-589 TDCCQGCDGRAP
+589 
-601 SPGGL
+601 
-606 AGSCVWKRKYNW
+606 
-618 GKDKSQC
+618 
-625 GCRVTP
+625 
-631 KGTTDFKTNTY
+631 
-642 YFNTDC
+642 
-648 CAGCAAAQSQCI
+648 
-660 ARHKGFAWTSQCTCR
+660 
-675 MHC
+675 

>member
-48 EPNDVDFSVDDDIL
+48 EPNDFDVFVDDDIL
-62 TESSLGSL
+62 TE
-70 APCAGVMESHAKA
+70 AENACAGVMESHSKA
-83 QQHENSV
+83 TLHANSV
-90 VPLFAGAL
+90 VPLFDSAL
-98 AQQKEVCLAEEK
+98 AQQKEVCLAEDK
-110 ANKRKE
+110 ANERKQKE
-116 EEKKEM
+116 AAEM
-122 GSFTGPTFKF
+122 GSFSGPTFKF
-132 EVEPCKGGKGKF
+132 EAEPCEGGKGNF
-144 QKKLKRGK
+144 EKKLDQGK

-164 NVKVTLKT
+164 NVKVAMKT
-172 KKDVDLEVWG
+172 KRDVDLEVWG

-227 YNGQNGKLGHE
+227 YNGQNGNLGHE
-238 YIKIKGKSAEALTIQ
+238 YIKIKGKSAEPLTIQ

-347 DTCVEEARKH
+347 DTCVEEDA
-357 ELKEKAKAK
+357 KEKASKKEKAK
-366 KHELVE
+366 KHELAE
-372 KTKKE
+372 KAKKE
-377 RDYKMKEVAHKK
+377 MDAKAKERARKK
-389 AEADKKEKAEKEK
+389 AEADKKEKAEKEV
-402 LQKAAEKANKKE
+402 LQKA
-414 KAEKVAEKA
+414 AEKA
-423 DKKEKEGKEKADKA
+423 DKKEKADKVREKADKKEKAGKEKAAKAKEKADKA

-444 EKARKAKARKEK
+444 EKARKEKAKKAAEK
-456 ADKAEKA
+456 ADKKEKA
-463 QKEKEKAEKVK
+463 AKEKAAKAKEKAE
-474 EKAKKKELAEKAERD
+474 KKELAEKAERD

-516 TKEQKSK
+516 SKEQKSK

-549 EADAKEKAQKAAVA
+549 EADAKEKA
-563 AEQKVKEIK
+563 
-572 SKKCGTRTW
+572 
-581 STNYWYAW
+581 
-589 TDCCQGCDGRAP
+589 
-601 SPGGL
+601 
-606 AGSCVWKRKYNW
+606 
-618 GKDKSQC
+618 
-625 GCRVTP
+625 
-631 KGTTDFKTNTY
+631 
-642 YFNTDC
+642 
-648 CAGCAAAQSQCI
+648 
-660 ARHKGFAWTSQCTCR
+660 
-675 MHC
+675 

>member
-18 ILFICILASASS
+18 VLFICILASASS

-62 TESSLGSL
+62 TESSLGEN
-70 APCAGVMESHAKA
+70 PCAGVMESHAKA

-132 EVEPCKGGKGKF
+132 EVEPCKGGKGNFK
-144 QKKLKRGK
+144 KKLKQGK

-164 NVKVTLKT
+164 NVEVTLKT

-191 WNCASHNKIHKTPTK
+191 WDCANHNKIHKTPTK

-227 YNGQNGKLGHE
+227 YNGQNGNLGHE

-264 DYSWGADK
+264 DYSWGPDERA
-272 RECRRKKRAAKKA
+272 CRRKKREAKKA
-285 AKAKHDALIAAKKAM
+285 ALAKHDALVAAKKAM
-300 QEKDF
+300 QEKDY

-366 KHELVE
+366 KHELDE

-402 LQKAAEKANKKE
+402 LQKAAEKA
-414 KAEKVAEKA
+414 
-423 DKKEKEGKEKADKA
+423 DK
-437 REKADKE
+437 
-444 EKARKAKARKEK
+444 KEK

-474 EKAKKKELAEKAERD
+474 EKAKKKELAEKPR
-489 KKAAEKAQKLKKE
+489 KAAEKAQKL
-502 KAEKKAER
+502 
-510 ALKEAT
+510 
-516 TKEQKSK
+516 
-523 EHAAKAAERRTKEA
+523 
-537 EKATKERENKRK
+537 
-549 EADAKEKAQKAAVA
+549 
-563 AEQKVKEIK
+563 
-572 SKKCGTRTW
+572 
-581 STNYWYAW
+581 
-589 TDCCQGCDGRAP
+589 
-601 SPGGL
+601 
-606 AGSCVWKRKYNW
+606 
-618 GKDKSQC
+618 
-625 GCRVTP
+625 
-631 KGTTDFKTNTY
+631 
-642 YFNTDC
+642 
-648 CAGCAAAQSQCI
+648 
-660 ARHKGFAWTSQCTCR
+660 
-675 MHC
+675 

>member
-1 MGVLKQ
+1 MGPSNKPPHP
-7 AHFAEKMRCAI
+7 AKKMRCAI
-18 ILFICILASASS
+18 ILFICILSSASS

-35 EHYNHIVPEEEYQ
+35 EYYNQIVPEEEYQ

-62 TESSLGSL
+62 TESQPGEN
-70 APCAGVMESHAKA
+70 PCAGVMESHAKA

-132 EVEPCKGGKGKF
+132 EVEPCKGGEGNF
-144 QKKLKRGK
+144 EKKLKQGK

-164 NVKVTLKT
+164 NVEVTLKT

-191 WNCASHNKIHKTPTK
+191 WDCANHNKIHKTPTK

-215 IKYAGATIEYSG
+215 IEYAGATIEYSG

-238 YIKIKGKSAEALTIQ
+238 YIKIKGKSAEPLTIQ

-264 DYSWGADK
+264 DYSWGPDK

-300 QEKDF
+300 QEKDL

-357 ELKEKAKAK
+357 ERKEKAKAK
-366 KHELVE
+366 KHELDE

-402 LQKAAEKANKKE
+402 LQKAAEKADKKE

-423 DKKEKEGKEKADKA
+423 DKKEKAGKEKAVKAKEKADKA

-474 EKAKKKELAEKAERD
+474 EKKKELAEKAEKD

-516 TKEQKSK
+516 SKEQVSK
-523 EHAAKAAERRTKEA
+523 EQAAKAAERRTKEA
-537 EKATKERENKRK
+537 ERATKERENKRK

-563 AEQKVKEIK
+563 A
-572 SKKCGTRTW
+572 
-581 STNYWYAW
+581 
-589 TDCCQGCDGRAP
+589 
-601 SPGGL
+601 
-606 AGSCVWKRKYNW
+606 
-618 GKDKSQC
+618 
-625 GCRVTP
+625 
-631 KGTTDFKTNTY
+631 
-642 YFNTDC
+642 
-648 CAGCAAAQSQCI
+648 
-660 ARHKGFAWTSQCTCR
+660 
-675 MHC
+675 

>member
-1 MGVLKQ
+1 M
-7 AHFAEKMRCAI
+7 AI
-18 ILFICILASASS
+18 ILFICILSSASS

-35 EHYNHIVPEEEYQ
+35 EYYNQIVPEEEYQ

-62 TESSLGSL
+62 TESPPGKH
-70 APCAGVMESHAKA
+70 ACAGIMESHAKA

-98 AQQKEVCLAEEK
+98 AQQKEVCIAEEK

-191 WNCASHNKIHKTPTK
+191 WDCANHNKIHKTPTK

-215 IKYAGATIEYSG
+215 VKYAGATIEYSG
-227 YNGQNGKLGHE
+227 YNGQNGNLGHE
-238 YIKIKGKSAEALTIQ
+238 YIKIKGKSAEPLTIQ

-264 DYSWGADK
+264 DYSWGPDK

-305 KKVEKLYSAAAKNCA
+305 KKVEKLYAAAAKNCA

-332 RDKARQSVLKWKASV
+332 REKARQTVLKWKASV
-347 DTCVEEARKH
+347 DTCVEEDA
-357 ELKEKAKAK
+357 KEK
-366 KHELVE
+366 
-372 KTKKE
+372 
-377 RDYKMKEVAHKK
+377 
-389 AEADKKEKAEKEK
+389 ADKKEKAEK
-402 LQKAAEKANKKE
+402 A
-414 KAEKVAEKA
+414 AEKA
-423 DKKEKEGKEKADKA
+423 DKKEKAGKEKAMKAKEKADKA

-444 EKARKAKARKEK
+444 EKARKEKATKEK

-474 EKAKKKELAEKAERD
+474 EKAKKKELAQKAEKD

-502 KAEKKAER
+502 KAEKKSGESAER
-510 ALKEAT
+510 GHLQRAG
-516 TKEQKSK
+516 EQ
-523 EHAAKAAERRTKEA
+523 R
-537 EKATKERENKRK
+537 
-549 EADAKEKAQKAAVA
+549 
-563 AEQKVKEIK
+563 
-572 SKKCGTRTW
+572 
-581 STNYWYAW
+581 
-589 TDCCQGCDGRAP
+589 
-601 SPGGL
+601 
-606 AGSCVWKRKYNW
+606 
-618 GKDKSQC
+618 
-625 GCRVTP
+625 
-631 KGTTDFKTNTY
+631 
-642 YFNTDC
+642 
-648 CAGCAAAQSQCI
+648 AGC
-660 ARHKGFAWTSQCTCR
+660 KGGRETNQRGRKSNK
-675 MHC
+675 

>member
-70 APCAGVMESHAKA
+70 APCAGVMKSHAKA

-132 EVEPCKGGKGKF
+132 EVEPCKGGKGNF
-144 QKKLKRGK
+144 EKKLKQGK
-152 RAKVGIIPANQN
+152 RAKVGIIPAKQN
-164 NVKVTLKT
+164 NVEVTLKT

-191 WNCASHNKIHKTPTK
+191 WDCANHNKIHKTPTK

-227 YNGQNGKLGHE
+227 YNGQNGNLGHE
-238 YIKIKGKSAEALTIQ
+238 YVKIKGKSAEALTIQ

-264 DYSWGADK
+264 DYSWGPDERA
-272 RECRRKKRAAKKA
+272 CRRKKREAKKA

-305 KKVEKLYSAAAKNCA
+305 KKVEKLYAAAAKNCA

-332 RDKARQSVLKWKASV
+332 REKARQSVLKWKASV
-347 DTCVEEARKH
+347 DTCVEEDA
-357 ELKEKAKAK
+357 KEKASKKAKAK
-366 KHELVE
+366 KHELDE

-377 RDYKMKEVAHKK
+377 RDYKM
-389 AEADKKEKAEKEK
+389 
-402 LQKAAEKANKKE
+402 
-414 KAEKVAEKA
+414 
-423 DKKEKEGKEKADKA
+423 
-437 REKADKE
+437 
-444 EKARKAKARKEK
+444 
-456 ADKAEKA
+456 
-463 QKEKEKAEKVK
+463 
-474 EKAKKKELAEKAERD
+474 
-489 KKAAEKAQKLKKE
+489 
-502 KAEKKAER
+502 
-510 ALKEAT
+510 
-516 TKEQKSK
+516 
-523 EHAAKAAERRTKEA
+523 
-537 EKATKERENKRK
+537 
-549 EADAKEKAQKAAVA
+549 
-563 AEQKVKEIK
+563 
-572 SKKCGTRTW
+572 
-581 STNYWYAW
+581 
-589 TDCCQGCDGRAP
+589 
-601 SPGGL
+601 
-606 AGSCVWKRKYNW
+606 
-618 GKDKSQC
+618 
-625 GCRVTP
+625 
-631 KGTTDFKTNTY
+631 
-642 YFNTDC
+642 
-648 CAGCAAAQSQCI
+648 
-660 ARHKGFAWTSQCTCR
+660 
-675 MHC
+675 